1 MGTLFSYS
9 IYSAII
15 MAMLYLTYKW
25 VLAGEN
31 QHRANRAILLSI
43 YAVSMTAFPL
53 SLWLRALAT
62 RHTATSTT
70 GIADVELPI
79 ISGAELPDSSVAD
92 VLLWIY
98 LAGMA
103 VVAIHTLLVWIRLAR
118 IVSDGEQMPVGHY
131 TLVLTDRKGIAPFSW
146 RRYIVMSRGDYADSG
161 QMILCHET
169 RHLDLHHPVD
179 LMVAQLVAIIEWW
192 NPAAWLM
199 REELKTV
206 HEYQADSCVLASGV
220 NAREYQMLLI
230 KKAVGARFPSLANS
244 LNHSKLKKRITMMY
258 SQKKSAKRRMRALAL
273 LPALGAAVLT
283 ANLPAVASAMS
294 EASSAELFSQSAAPM
309 PSDSKVTKTSETAA
323 TDNDKVYDVVEQVPS
338 FPGGEKALLDY
349 LRANLRYP
357 EGQENTQ
364 GRVVIR
370 FVVTKT
376 GEVGDITILRSLSK
390 PFDDEAVRVVKSL
403 PTFTPGMLNG
413 KPVAVYYTLPIN
425 FMAPK
430 DTQSVAAPKQEQ
442 STPSQNTLPSMN
454 VIKLQKSENGSGNN
468 NPSAL
473 ADAIIKVNGEEIPG
487 ASLKDIPSS
496 SIESMTI
503 EKNTGKTII
512 NIITKQ

>member
-25 VLAGEN
+25 ILAGEN

-70 GIADVELPI
+70 GIADMELPI
-79 ISGAELPDSSVAD
+79 ISGAELPDNSVAD
-92 VLLWIY
+92 VLLWVY

-146 RRYIVMSRGDYADSG
+146 RRYIVMSRSDYADSG
-161 QMILCHET
+161 EMILCHET
-169 RHLDLHHPVD
+169 RHLDLHHPID

-273 LPALGAAVLT
+273 LPALGAAVLV

-294 EASSAELFSQSAAPM
+294 EVSSAQLFNQSAEPAA
-309 PSDSKVTKTSETAA
+309 SESKVTKSSTNSATKET
-323 TDNDKVYDVVEQVPS
+323 VYDVVEINPV
-338 FPGGEKALLDY
+338 FPGGEIALLNY
-349 LRANLRYP
+349 LRDNLKYP
-357 EGQENTQ
+357 EGQGDKQ
-364 GRVVIR
+364 GRVVVR
-370 FVVTKT
+370 FVVSKT
-376 GEVGDITILRSLSK
+376 GEVGDVSIIRSLGK
-390 PFDDEAVRVVKSL
+390 PFDDEAIRVVKSL
-403 PTFTPGMLNG
+403 PPFTPGMMNG
-413 KPVAVYYTLPIN
+413 KPVAVYYVLPIN
-425 FMAPK
+425 FKAK
-430 DTQSVAAPKQEQ
+430 TTANAAPKQTIT
-442 STPSQNTLPSMN
+442 STISINKGSKPQASFSVSPKPENAI
-454 VIKLQKSENGSGNN
+454 VKL
-468 NPSAL
+468 
-473 ADAIIKVNGEEIPG
+473 NGEEVPYDKIN
-487 ASLKDIPSS
+487 DIQPSS
-496 SIESMTI
+496 IASMSIDKS
-503 EKNTGKTII
+503 GDKTII
-512 NIITKQ
+512 SITTK

>member
-9 IYSAII
+9 IYAAII
-15 MAMLYLTYKW
+15 MAVLYLTYKW
-25 VLAGEN
+25 ILAGEN

-53 SLWLRALAT
+53 SMWLRTLAN
-62 RHTATSTT
+62 HDTAPLPAA
-70 GIADVELPI
+70 GMADVELPI
-79 ISGAELPDSSVAD
+79 ITGAELPDSHVID

-98 LAGMA
+98 LAGMVA
-103 VVAIHTLLVWIRLAR
+103 VALHTLFVWLRLAR
-118 IVSDGEQMPVGHY
+118 IVADGERLSVGRY
-131 TLVLTDRKGIAPFSW
+131 TLVLTDRPGIAPFSW
-146 RRYIVMSRGDYADSG
+146 RKYIVMSRSDYAESG
-161 QMILCHET
+161 EMILCHET
-169 RHLDLHHPVD
+169 RHLDLRHPLD
-179 LMVAQLVAIIEWW
+179 LMVAQLVAIVEWW

-258 SQKKSAKRRMRALAL
+258 NQKKSAKRRMRALAL
-273 LPALGAAVLT
+273 LPALGAAVLV
-283 ANLPAVASAMS
+283 ANLPVVASAMS
-294 EASSAELFSQSAAPM
+294 EVSSAALFTASATAAAT
-309 PSDSKVTKTSETAA
+309 PSADKVTKSSANST
-323 TDNDKVYDVVEQVPS
+323 TDDDKVYDVVEQYPA

-357 EGQENTQ
+357 AGQENTQ
-364 GRVVIR
+364 GRVVVR

-376 GEVGDITILRSLSK
+376 GEVGDISIIKSLSK
-390 PFDDEAVRVVKSL
+390 PFDDEAIRVVKSL
-403 PTFTPGMLNG
+403 PTFTPGQLNG
-413 KPVAVYYTLPIN
+413 KPVAVYYALPIN
-425 FMAPK
+425 FMAPTSK
-430 DTQSVAAPKQEQ
+430 PEV
-442 STPSQNTLPSMN
+442 STASQNTLPEMN
-454 VIKLQKSENGSGNN
+454 VITLQKSETGSDRANS
-468 NPSAL
+468 SAL

-503 EKNTGKTII
+503 EKNSGKTII
-512 NIITKQ
+512 NITTKQ